1 MALSSKLIYMQQY
14 EGGGNQLDLQVIG
27 MSATLP
33 NTREVALWKRAV
45 LYETSFRP
53 VPLDEMYKVGQHIFN
68 PQGRLIRTL
77 QHQPHP
83 QSNPDHIVT
92 LALETVSAG
101 EQVRSKEQMPPD
113 YLTCHRVGQQL
124 LTRHPFVPIFLG
136 AAFLSIPQAVRDMYP
151 HPGSRIIIK
160 SASPSP
166 ATNPGSK
173 ERA

>member
-1 MALSSKLIYMQQY
+1 MFFSDSDNVWSHDDRLLTWFFSKLTYMQQH
-14 EGGGNQLDLQVIG
+14 GGGGRLDLQIIG

-53 VPLDEMYKVGQHIFN
+53 VPLDERYKVGQQIFD

-77 QHQPHP
+77 PQQPHP

-101 EQVRSKEQMPPD
+101 EQVSSNVS
-113 YLTCHRVGQQL
+113 LTGV
-124 LTRHPFVPIFLG
+124 
-136 AAFLSIPQAVRDMYP
+136 MW
-151 HPGSRIIIK
+151 
-160 SASPSP
+160 
-166 ATNPGSK
+166 
-173 ERA
+173 